1 MDSMGASL
9 NLLASSSY
17 FTANALLK
25 VFAEFHDKK
34 ATCSTIEVS
43 VQVAVDP
50 MLKGQESIGTVS
62 TYSGEE
68 LQGAEVTFNGLTG
81 MTVVSHFFESPRYVT
96 GVI

>member
-1 MDSMGASL
+1 
-9 NLLASSSY
+9 
-17 FTANALLK
+17 
-25 VFAEFHDKK
+25 
-34 ATCSTIEVS
+34 
-43 VQVAVDP
+43 

-81 MTVVSHFFESPRYVT
+81 MTVVSNLVESPHYLT